1 MKRIIQIAA
10 AVMLGSLLAAPS
22 LFAQT
27 LTSKTEYWDYWR
39 TRISSKYTVLPNGE
53 KHGQQYLYDKSGTLR
68 ESNMWDKGKR
78 KSLIRY
84 YENGQPQIKAKIVT
98 KLVDLCTEYTSYN
111 IDGSINTQYTMVKVP
126 GNKTSLFQNGYGYR
140 MNYGNETGWPVGEW
154 TLKSYSDKYISYKLS
169 SDNKMVDI
177 LDKNS
182 GIRYTYDIAKE
193 SVRVVAYDATITSE
207 GYEVSYKNGT
217 LSIALTD
224 KKHDIFVV
232 CDGFVYCVNK
242 ISTKLPNLTI
252 PMSKWDFANRLNTC
266 SIERDSWAPYEY
278 IDIQSAS
285 CFYLN
290 DVLSAI
296 PADLLC
302 KDVRGVL
309 VNVLGEN
316 FYLKLVEGTK
326 ADGVWEHKSE
336 DGKSYVK
343 LTTAGDKIASLTAKL
358 IDRNG
363 VLKEYTGGAIWDTE
377 AGGVKRGIDEIYYGD
392 KLYNRSGIPLRF
404 QGKGC
409 YTERYKKSSRPS
421 CGKQVYEGT
430 FEFNADESR
439 SLLVS
444 GKIKLYQLPQ
454 FDIKSLVYTIDT
466 DNTQIEYNKGAT
478 FAGKYPISD
487 LDYISGKAKIKPS
500 NAFAGVYI
508 VGDYRLEGS
517 FELKSNHDT
526 EDRAWQLYNAEKRTY
541 QVYYIGGKATF
552 PTSGGKYE
560 GEFSKNSANG
570 QGRFID
576 SSGNIFEGEFSGGYL
591 SIADLSKVTY
601 KFPTGEIY
609 EGEVYWGK
617 PHGAGKLMLPN
628 GDVYDGV
635 FANNKFSGTGDVR
648 VTTKKGVYEGA
659 VEGFNCK
666 NDGVVAKIKAPKVP
680 RFKYSTIY
688 VKY

>member
-68 ESNMWDKGKR
+68 ESNMWDKGTR
-78 KSLIRY
+78 KSLVRY
-84 YENGQPQIKAKIVT
+84 YENGRPQIKAKIVT

-111 IDGSINTQYTMVKVP
+111 IDGSVNTQYTMVKVP
-126 GNKTSLFQNGYGYR
+126 GNETSLFPNGYGDR
-140 MNYGNETGWPVGEW
+140 MNYGSETGWPVGEW

-177 LDKNS
+177 VGKKS
-182 GIRYTYDIAKE
+182 GSKYTYDIAKE
-193 SVRVVAYDATITSE
+193 SVKLIAYDCTDYY
-207 GYEVSYKNGT
+207 GDYKVSYKNGT
-217 LSIALTD
+217 LSINLLD
-224 KKHDIFVV
+224 EKYDIFVV

-242 ISTKLPNLTI
+242 ISAKCPNLTI
-252 PMSKWDFANRLNTC
+252 PVSKWDFAKRLNTC

-278 IDIQSAS
+278 IDIQSTD
-285 CFYLN
+285 CFYES

-309 VNVLGEN
+309 VKVLGKK

-326 ADGVWEHKSE
+326 ADGIWEHKSE

-358 IDRNG
+358 INKNG
-363 VLKEYTGGAIWDTE
+363 VVKEYTGGAIWDTE
-377 AGGVKRGIDEIYYGD
+377 AGSVKRGINQIYYGYQ
-392 KLYNRSGIPLRF
+392 LYDLSGIPLRF
-404 QGKGC
+404 QGEGC
-409 YTERYKKSSRPS
+409 YAVTDESSRSS
-421 CGKQVYEGT
+421 CDKQVYEGT
-430 FEFNADESR
+430 FEFEADESR
-439 SLLVS
+439 SRLVS
-444 GKIKLYQLPQ
+444 GKISLYRLPQ
-454 FDIKSLVYTIDT
+454 FNIKSLVYTIDT

-478 FAGKYPISD
+478 FVGKYPVSD
-487 LDYISGKAKIKPS
+487 LDDISSMAKIKQS
-500 NAFAGVYI
+500 NVFAGVYV
-508 VGDYRLEGS
+508 VGDHRLEGR
-517 FELKSNHDT
+517 FNL
-526 EDRAWQLYNAEKRTY
+526 QYNDSRSTY
-541 QVYYIGGKATF
+541 HVYYIGGKAIF

-560 GEFSKNSANG
+560 GEFSNNSANG

-576 SSGNIFEGEFSGGYL
+576 SSGNIFEGKFSGGYL

-609 EGEVYWGK
+609 EGEVHLGK
-617 PHGAGKLMLPN
+617 LHGAGKLMLPN

-635 FANNKFSGTGDVR
+635 FANNKFSGTGEVH
-648 VTTKKGVYEGA
+648 VTTKNGVYEGA
-659 VEGFNCK
+659 VEGFKCK

-688 VKY
+688 VEY

>member
-10 AVMLGSLLAAPS
+10 VVVFCGLFAVPN
-22 LFAQT
+22 LFAQK
-27 LTSKTEYWDYWR
+27 LISKTEYWDYWH
-39 TRISSKYTVLPNGE
+39 TKIASKYTVLPNGE
-53 KHGQQYLYDKSGTLR
+53 KHGQQYLYDQSGTLA
-68 ESNMWDKGKR
+68 ESNMWDKGTR
-78 KSLIRY
+78 KSLVKY
-84 YENGQPQIKAKIVT
+84 YNNGQPQIKAKIVT

-126 GNKTSLFQNGYGYR
+126 GNETSLFQNGYGYR
-140 MNYGNETGWPVGEW
+140 MNYGNETGWPVGEY

-169 SDNKMVDI
+169 SDNKKVDI
-177 LDKNS
+177 VGKGS

-193 SVRVVAYDATITSE
+193 SVKVVAYDVSSTSD
-207 GYEVSYKNGT
+207 GYEISYKNGT

-242 ISTKLPNLTI
+242 ISAKCPNLTI
-252 PMSKWDFANRLNTC
+252 PVSKWDFAKRLNTC
-266 SIERDSWAPYEY
+266 SIERNSWAPYEY

-285 CFYLN
+285 CFYEK

-358 IDRNG
+358 IGRTG

-377 AGGVKRGIDEIYYGD
+377 AGGVKRGTDQIYCGY
-392 KLYNRSGIPLRF
+392 KLYDLSGIPLRF

-409 YTERYKKSSRPS
+409 YTEKNKKSSRSS
-421 CGKQVYEGT
+421 CGMQVYEGT
-430 FEFNADESR
+430 FEFEADESR

-444 GKIKLYQLPQ
+444 GKIKLYRLPQ
-454 FDIKSLVYTIDT
+454 FDIKSMVYTIDT
-466 DNTQIEYNKGAT
+466 DNTRIEYNKGAT
-478 FAGKYPISD
+478 FAGKYPVSD
-487 LDYISGKAKIKPS
+487 LDYINRKAKIKQS

-508 VGDYRLEGS
+508 VGDCRLEGS
-517 FELKSNHDT
+517 FDLKSN
-526 EDRAWQLYNAEKRTY
+526 YNDKGTTY
-541 QVYYIGGKATF
+541 QVYYIGGKAIF

-576 SSGNIFEGEFSGGYL
+576 SSGNIFEGKFSGGYL

-609 EGEVYWGK
+609 EGEVYLGK

-635 FANNKFSGTGDVR
+635 FTNNKFSGTGDVR

-688 VKY
+688 VEY